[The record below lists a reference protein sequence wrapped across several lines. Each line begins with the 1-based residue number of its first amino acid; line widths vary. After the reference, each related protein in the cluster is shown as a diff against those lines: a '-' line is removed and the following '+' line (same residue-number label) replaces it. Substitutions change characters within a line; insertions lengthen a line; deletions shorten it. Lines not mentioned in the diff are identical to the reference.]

1 MGRKAAAVGADG
13 NGKAAIVIVV
23 AVSVVAPTGESNA
36 GIVVLPLLECI
47 RVSNAP
53 VMPLGF
59 VVDLSHE
66 RSGIISEA
74 AESGRGGEAGCGV

>member
-36 GIVVLPLLECI
+36 GIVVLPLLELPKS
-47 RVSNAP
+47 V
-53 VMPLGF
+53 G
-59 VVDLSHE
+59 
-66 RSGIISEA
+66 
-74 AESGRGGEAGCGV
+74 GRRPDQNWRLASVLDRIPWLA